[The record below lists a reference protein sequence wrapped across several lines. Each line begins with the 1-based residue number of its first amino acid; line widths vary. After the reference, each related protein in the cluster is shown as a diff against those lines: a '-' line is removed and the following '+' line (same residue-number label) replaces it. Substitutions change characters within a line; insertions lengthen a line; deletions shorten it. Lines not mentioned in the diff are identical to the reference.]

1 MPANKVNTPQSP
13 PEMRR
18 RQPGSAERQDTE
30 TDLRSQID
38 RLQTSVQARDAF
50 IALVAHELR
59 NPMTPIRGQVEL
71 LQTLARNEG
80 ASHRLVDRLA
90 RLQIA
95 VEGYIRRATTLLE
108 TTRLAAGH
116 LRLSPAQLDLS
127 ALVHELVE
135 TYRPAATRAGCVLQA
150 AVEEGITGS
159 WDRVALEQVTE
170 NLLSNA
176 LKYGAGSPVGVSL
189 ATHDTKVRLV
199 VRDQGPGIKDEHQQR
214 IFAPFEQ
221 VALGSE
227 RRAGFGIGLW
237 VVRQLVEA
245 MNGSIEV
252 VSVAG
257 EGSAFTVHLP
267 CSGTA
272 SGAQA

>member
-1 MPANKVNTPQSP
+1 VCASKANMPRSP
-13 PEMRR
+13 AGKRR
-18 RQPGSAERQDTE
+18 RSSADGREDSEADLHTRIEHLE
-30 TDLRSQID
+30 TA
-38 RLQTSVQARDAF
+38 VQARDAF

-80 ASHRLVDRLA
+80 ASSRLVERLA
-90 RLQIA
+90 RLQLA
-95 VEGYIRRATTLLE
+95 VESYIRRATTLLE

-116 LRLSPAQLDLS
+116 LRLYPAQLNLS

-135 TYRPAATRAGCVLQA
+135 AYRPAATRAGCVLRA
-150 AVEEGITGS
+150 SIEEDVSGF
-159 WDRVALEQVTE
+159 WDRVALEQITE

-176 LKYGAGSPVGVSL
+176 LKYGAGAPVEVSL
-189 ATHDTKVRLV
+189 ATEHASARLV
-199 VRDQGPGIKDEHQQR
+199 VRDHGPGIAEEHQQR

-237 VVRQLVEA
+237 VVRQLIEA

-252 VSVAG
+252 TSVGG

-267 CSGTA
+267 RGGTV
-272 SGAQA
+272 GGEQA

>member
-1 MPANKVNTPQSP
+1 VPASKANTSQSP
-13 PEMRR
+13 ARKPRHPSAAGE
-18 RQPGSAERQDTE
+18 QGSDLELQSRIEQLE
-30 TDLRSQID
+30 TA
-38 RLQTSVQARDAF
+38 VQARDAF

-80 ASHRLVDRLA
+80 ASHRLVERLA
-90 RLQIA
+90 RLQLA
-95 VEGYIRRATTLLE
+95 VESYIRRATTMLE

-116 LRLSPAQLDLS
+116 LRLSPAPMNLS
-127 ALVHELVE
+127 ALVLELIE
-135 TYRPAATRAGCVLQA
+135 TYRPAATRAGCPLQA

-176 LKYGAGSPVGVSL
+176 LKYGAGAPVEVSL
-189 ATHDTKVRLV
+189 ATDHTRVRLV

-245 MNGSIEV
+245 MEGSIEV
-252 VSVAG
+252 ASVAG

-267 CSGTA
+267 RSGTG
-272 SGAQA
+272 GAQA

>member
-1 MPANKVNTPQSP
+1 MPASKGNTPQSSATP
-13 PEMRR
+13 GAH
-18 RQPGSAERQDTE
+18 PGSAERQDPE
-30 TDLRSQID
+30 PELRSQID
-38 RLQTSVQARDAF
+38 QLNTAVQARDAF
-50 IALVAHELR
+50 IAVVAHELR

-80 ASHRLVDRLA
+80 ASHRLVERLA
-90 RLQIA
+90 RLQLA
-95 VEGYIRRATTLLE
+95 VESYIRRATTLLE

-116 LRLSPAQLDLS
+116 LRLSPAQLNLS

-150 AVEEGITGS
+150 AVEEDITGS

-176 LKYGAGSPVGVSL
+176 LKYGAGAPVEVSL
-189 ATHDTKVRLV
+189 ATDNTRVRLV
-199 VRDQGPGIKDEHQQR
+199 VRDQGPGIKDEYQQR

-221 VALGSE
+221 VALGGE

-245 MNGSIEV
+245 MDGSIEV
-252 VSVAG
+252 ASVAG

-267 CSGTA
+267 RSGTG
-272 SGAQA
+272 GAQA

>member
-1 MPANKVNTPQSP
+1 VPASKVNTPQSP
-13 PEMRR
+13 PEI
-18 RQPGSAERQDTE
+18 RQQSGSAERQDAE
-30 TDLRSQID
+30 TDLRAQID
-38 RLQTSVQARDAF
+38 QLQTAVQARDAF

-80 ASHRLVDRLA
+80 ASQRLVERLA
-90 RLQIA
+90 RLQLA

-135 TYRPAATRAGCVLQA
+135 TYRPAAARAGCVLQA
-150 AVEEGITGS
+150 AVEDGITGS
-159 WDRVALEQVTE
+159 WDRVALEQITE

-176 LKYGAGSPVGVSL
+176 LKYGAGSPVEISL
-189 ATHDTKVRLV
+189 ATDDTKVRLV

-267 CSGTA
+267 CGGTGG
-272 SGAQA
+272 GAQA

>member
-1 MPANKVNTPQSP
+1 M
-13 PEMRR
+13 R

-38 RLQTSVQARDAF
+38 QLQTSVRARDAF

>member
-1 MPANKVNTPQSP
+1 MPASKANTS
-13 PEMRR
+13 
-18 RQPGSAERQDTE
+18 
-30 TDLRSQID
+30 
-38 RLQTSVQARDAF
+38 QTSARKPRRPSSAGEQGSESELQSRIEQLETAVQARDAF
-50 IALVAHELR
+50 IAIVAHELR
-59 NPMTPIRGQVEL
+59 NPMTPIRGQVEVV
-71 LQTLARNEG
+71 QNLARTEG
-80 ASHRLVDRLA
+80 ASNKLVERLA
-90 RLQIA
+90 RLQLA
-95 VEGYIRRATTLLE
+95 VESYIRRATTLLE

-116 LRLSPAQLDLS
+116 LRLYPTQVDLS
-127 ALVHELVE
+127 TLVQDLVE
-135 TYRPAATRAGCVLQA
+135 IYRPAATRAGCLLHTS
-150 AVEEGITGS
+150 VEDGITGL

-170 NLLSNA
+170 NLVSNA
-176 LKYGAGSPVGVSL
+176 LKYGAGAPVEVSL
-189 ATHDTKVRLV
+189 ATNDTEVRLV

-252 VSVAG
+252 ASVTG

-267 CSGTA
+267 LSGTG
-272 SGAQA
+272 GAQA

>member
-1 MPANKVNTPQSP
+1 MPASKVNTPQSP
-13 PEMRR
+13 GRTGRHPIEAK
-18 RQPGSAERQDTE
+18 GKNSEAE
-30 TDLRSQID
+30 LRSQIGQ
-38 RLQTSVQARDAF
+38 LQTAVQARDAF

-80 ASHRLVDRLA
+80 ASHRLVERLA
-90 RLQIA
+90 RLQLA
-95 VEGYIRRATTLLE
+95 VESYIRRATTMLE

-116 LRLSPAQLDLS
+116 LRLSPAQLNLS

-135 TYRPAATRAGCVLQA
+135 TYRPAATRAGCALQA
-150 AVEEGITGS
+150 AVEEDITGS

-176 LKYGAGSPVGVSL
+176 LKYGAGAPVDVSL
-189 ATHDTKVRLV
+189 ATDNTKVRLI
-199 VRDQGPGIKDEHQQR
+199 VRDQGPGIADEHQQR

-245 MNGSIEV
+245 MDGSIEV
-252 VSVAG
+252 ASVAG

-267 CSGTA
+267 SGGTG
-272 SGAQA
+272 GAQA

>member
-1 MPANKVNTPQSP
+1 VPAKKVNMPHSP
-13 PEMRR
+13 PEIR
-18 RQPGSAERQDTE
+18 RQPGSAEPQDAE
-30 TDLRSQID
+30 TDLRLQID
-38 RLQTSVQARDAF
+38 QLQTAVRARDAF

-80 ASHRLVDRLA
+80 ASHRLIERLA
-90 RLQIA
+90 RLQLA
-95 VEGYIRRATTLLE
+95 VESYIRRATTMLE

-116 LRLSPAQLDLS
+116 LRLSPAQMNLS

-135 TYRPAATRAGCVLQA
+135 TYRPAATRAGCALQT
-150 AVEEGITGS
+150 AVEEDITGS

-176 LKYGAGSPVGVSL
+176 LKYGAGAPVEVSL
-189 ATHDTKVRLV
+189 ATDHTRVRLV

-245 MNGSIEV
+245 MDGSINV
-252 VSVAG
+252 ASVAG

-272 SGAQA
+272 GGAQA

>member
-1 MPANKVNTPQSP
+1 MPASKVNTPQSP
-13 PEMRR
+13 PEI
-18 RQPGSAERQDTE
+18 RQQSGSAERQDAE
-30 TDLRSQID
+30 TDLRAQID
-38 RLQTSVQARDAF
+38 QLQTAVQARDAF

-80 ASHRLVDRLA
+80 ASQRLVERLA
-90 RLQIA
+90 RLQLA

-127 ALVHELVE
+127 ALVHEVVE

-150 AVEEGITGS
+150 AVEDGITGS
-159 WDRVALEQVTE
+159 WDRVALEQITE

-176 LKYGAGSPVGVSL
+176 LKYGAGSPVEISL
-189 ATHDTKVRLV
+189 ATDDTKVRLV

-221 VALGSE
+221 VALGSV

-267 CSGTA
+267 CGGTGG
-272 SGAQA
+272 GAQA

>member
-1 MPANKVNTPQSP
+1 VPASKANTSQTPARKP
-13 PEMRR
+13 RR
-18 RQPGSAERQDTE
+18 PGSTGEQRSDSELQSRIEQLE
-30 TDLRSQID
+30 TA
-38 RLQTSVQARDAF
+38 VQARDAF

-59 NPMTPIRGQVEL
+59 NPMTPIRGQVEVV
-71 LQTLARNEG
+71 QRLARTEG
-80 ASHRLVDRLA
+80 ASNKLVERLA
-90 RLQIA
+90 RLQLA
-95 VEGYIRRATTLLE
+95 VESYIRRATTLLE

-116 LRLSPAQLDLS
+116 LRLYPAQVDLS

-135 TYRPAATRAGCVLQA
+135 AYRPSATRAGCQLHA
-150 AVEEGITGS
+150 AVEDGITGM

-176 LKYGAGSPVGVSL
+176 LKYGAGAPVNVAL
-189 ATHDTKVRLV
+189 ATNHSRVRLM

-252 VSVAG
+252 ASVTG

-267 CSGTA
+267 RGGTG
-272 SGAQA
+272 GAQA

>member
-1 MPANKVNTPQSP
+1 MPASKANTSQSP
-13 PEMRR
+13 ASKPRR
-18 RQPGSAERQDTE
+18 PSAAGEQGSEFELQSRIEQLE
-30 TDLRSQID
+30 TA
-38 RLQTSVQARDAF
+38 VQARDAF

-80 ASHRLVDRLA
+80 ASHRLVERLA
-90 RLQIA
+90 RLQLA
-95 VEGYIRRATTLLE
+95 VESYIRRATTMLE

-116 LRLSPAQLDLS
+116 LRLSPAQINLS

-135 TYRPAATRAGCVLQA
+135 TYRPAATRAGCALQA
-150 AVEEGITGS
+150 AVEQDITGS

-176 LKYGAGSPVGVSL
+176 LKYGAGAPVEVSL
-189 ATHDTKVRLV
+189 ATDHTRVRLV

-245 MNGSIEV
+245 MDGSIDV
-252 VSVAG
+252 ASVAG

-267 CSGTA
+267 RSGTG
-272 SGAQA
+272 GAQA

>member
-1 MPANKVNTPQSP
+1 VPASKVNTPQSP
-13 PEMRR
+13 ATPRGH
-18 RQPGSAERQDTE
+18 PGSAERQDPE

-38 RLQTSVQARDAF
+38 QLHAAVQARDAF
-50 IALVAHELR
+50 IAVVAHELR

-80 ASHRLVDRLA
+80 ASHRLVERLA
-90 RLQIA
+90 RLQLA
-95 VEGYIRRATTLLE
+95 VESYIRRATTLLE

-116 LRLSPAQLDLS
+116 LRLYPAEVDLS
-127 ALVHELVE
+127 AMVHELVE
-135 TYRPAATRAGCVLQA
+135 AYRPSATRAGCQLHA
-150 AVEEGITGS
+150 AVEDGITGM

-176 LKYGAGSPVGVSL
+176 LKYGAGAPVNVAL
-189 ATHDTKVRLV
+189 ATNHTRVRLM

-252 VSVAG
+252 ASVTG

-267 CSGTA
+267 RGGTG
-272 SGAQA
+272 GAHA